1 MKERE
6 EKLQEEIQKKCG
18 KSQEKIFYIS
28 AVSCRIERE
37 SMKTDARMPL
47 ERKSF
52 VCARTAASR
61 SGRKNGGRKERGVTW
76 KQLR

>member
-52 VCARTAASR
+52 VCARTAAAR
-61 SGRKNGGRKERGVTW
+61 SGRKNGGRKERGVRW

>member
-28 AVSCRIERE
+28 A
-37 SMKTDARMPL
+37 
-47 ERKSF
+47 
-52 VCARTAASR
+52 ASR
-61 SGRKNGGRKERGVTW
+61 SGRKNGGRKERGVRW